1 MTDIRWDHDRERRTG
16 IPEVVFGPGKT
27 TEQLVRLFRE
37 GEGLRLATRLDQAQM
52 DALSGLADVDPVSRT
67 AVRSPRPPRSLPPV
81 GLLTGGTGDIP
92 VIREAER
99 VLEALGY
106 PCRTFLDVGVAGLHR
121 LHEVLPELASCPV
134 LIVAAGMEGALPSV
148 VAGLVDAP
156 VIAVPTSIGS
166 GVSAGGTV
174 ALHAMLASCS
184 PGIAVVNIDNGFG
197 AACVAVKML
206 RRLAGDRLETQEGRD
221 SGRPRSEPRYRDL

>member
-1 MTDIRWDHDRERRTG
+1 MTDIRWDHDREARTG
-16 IPEVVFGPGKT
+16 IPEVVYGPGKT
-27 TEQLVRLFRE
+27 VEQLVRLFSE
-37 GEGLRLATRLDQAQM
+37 GQGLRLATRLSASQM
-52 DALSGLADVDPVSRT
+52 AALAGIAEVDEVSGT
-67 AVRSPRPPRSLPPV
+67 AVRSRRELREGPPV

-92 VIREAER
+92 VIREAE
-99 VLEALGY
+99 VILTALGY
-106 PCRTFLDVGVAGLHR
+106 PTHTFFDVGVAGLHR
-121 LHEVLPELASCPV
+121 LHEVLPRLADCPV

-166 GVSAGGTV
+166 GIATGGTV

-197 AACVAVKML
+197 AACIAVKML
-206 RRLAGDRLETQEGRD
+206 RRML
-221 SGRPRSEPRYRDL
+221 PV